1 MPIIGSIFQKKAVFA
16 LSHTHSTF
24 HRLPFFLFCVNLKSR
39 KGAIFMSYINGK
51 IIKELRENKNLTQKQ
66 LGEIISVS
74 DKTVSKW
81 ETEKGLPD
89 ITLLEPLSAAI
100 GVSVAELLSG
110 ENIINQN
117 RSGNIRKTKFYVCP
131 VCGNI
136 ITAMGE
142 GAFSCCGIN
151 LPVLSAEKAEE
162 GSFEVERP
170 ENDIF
175 IRLDHPMTKENYVS
189 FAAYI
194 TYDGIQI
201 KKLYPEQEPEV
212 RFPFCGK
219 GKVLFFCN
227 REGLFEIIV

>member
-1 MPIIGSIFQKKAVFA
+1 
-16 LSHTHSTF
+16 
-24 HRLPFFLFCVNLKSR
+24 
-39 KGAIFMSYINGK
+39 MSYITGK

-89 ITLLEPLSAAI
+89 ITLIEPLSAAL

-110 ENIINQN
+110 ESIVNKN
-117 RSGNIRKTKFYVCP
+117 RAGNIKKTKFYVCP

-142 GAFSCCGIN
+142 GSFSCCGIN
-151 LPVLSAEKAEE
+151 LPALSPEKAAED
-162 GSFEVERP
+162 SFTVERP
-170 ENDIF
+170 ENDVF
-175 IRLDHPMTKENYVS
+175 IRFNHPMTKEDYIS

-194 TYDGIQI
+194 SFDGIQI
-201 KKLYPEQEPEV
+201 KKLYPEHEP
-212 RFPFCGK
+212 
-219 GKVLFFCN
+219 
-227 REGLFEIIV
+227 